1 MIFRSKETLGLGA
14 SILRCRFGEPP
25 ALESQTSD
33 SRTQGIWQFTPAAKE
48 IDPFIPW
55 QSSEFVPFVFFFFI
69 FWEGGVMAPLL
80 RLLQEAA
87 QGNVCFCRAVKVDR
101 ALVEERRAGF
111 PTHWGEKPFYRKTM
125 FHGQIKK
132 IRISCFISVI
142 PPATPFLFRLYSKS
156 ISLPIY
162 LSIYVSIYIYFAS
175 S

>member
-1 MIFRSKETLGLGA
+1 MESRRPSNLKLQIRERRA
-14 SILRCRFGEPP
+14 SGNLLQQLRRLILLSPGNP
-25 ALESQTSD
+25 
-33 SRTQGIWQFTPAAKE
+33 
-48 IDPFIPW
+48 
-55 QSSEFVPFVFFFFI
+55 QSSFLLFFFFFI